1 MISEM
6 CFQVSLCLLPYCIRS
21 ARGKIVSS
29 CGSRNVYVFTLKV
42 GSFSLL
48 FTCCRVTAAMLG
60 VNGSVSLARNDC
72 MLRSMKKHAKR

>member
-29 CGSRNVYVFTLKV
+29 CGSRNVYVFTLKD

-48 FTCCRVTAAMLG
+48 FTCCRVLVMAAVLG
-60 VNGSVSLARNDC
+60 VNGSVSLARGNC
-72 MLRSMKKHAKR
+72 MTVQ